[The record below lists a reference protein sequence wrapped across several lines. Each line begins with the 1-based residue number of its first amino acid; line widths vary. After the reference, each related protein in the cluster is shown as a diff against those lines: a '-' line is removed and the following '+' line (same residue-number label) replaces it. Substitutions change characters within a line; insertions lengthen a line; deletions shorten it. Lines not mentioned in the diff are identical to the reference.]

1 MRPGS
6 WRHVARRA
14 RLLARDGGRDP
25 SPPLSW
31 PVSPETKAKLLVR
44 WPQRYGWPNAT
55 VWIDPI
61 KRGIASHVRV
71 EPADIPQPV
80 GNAVLFEALLD
91 GASWRVVIDYSDLG
105 DLHECS
111 SQADLYFK
119 LQFSREGYGSD
130 TIVPGGYVSNKLTL
144 YKHGRALRDLSRQ
157 RLPVHDVVGRFGV
170 RSGSDIRRRA
180 VALLESQDRFKYTG
194 GGQPV
199 WWGEYIDE
207 LGDARVCIDLPGKG
221 ELCYRLI
228 DCLALGAC
236 VVGPDLEARLHVPLE
251 SGVHLIRIPRT
262 LEGLVEWCERL
273 LADDELRGTIARGAA
288 DYFDRYLALEQLGA
302 YYVDVLWRLRDR

>member
-1 MRPGS
+1 M
-6 WRHVARRA
+6 ARRA
-14 RLLARDGGRDP
+14 RVLAQNGDRDP

-31 PVSPETKAKLLVR
+31 PVSAETKAKLLVR
-44 WPQRYGWPNAT
+44 WPRRYGWPNAT
-55 VWIDPI
+55 GWIDPI
-61 KRGIASHVRV
+61 KHGIGTHVRV

-80 GNAVLFEALLD
+80 GNAVLFEVLLD
-91 GASWRVVIDYSDLG
+91 GASWRVAIDYSDLG
-105 DLHECS
+105 DLHECAG
-111 SQADLYFK
+111 QTDLYYK
-119 LQFSREGYGSD
+119 LQFRQDGYGSD
-130 TIVPGGYVSNKLTL
+130 TIVPGGYVSNKPAL
-144 YKHGRALRDLSRQ
+144 YKHSRALRDLSRQ
-157 RLPVHDVVGRFGV
+157 RAPVHDVVGRFGV
-170 RSGSDIRRRA
+170 WSGREIRNRA
-180 VALLESQDRFKYTG
+180 VTILESQDRFKYTG

-207 LGDARVCIDLPGKG
+207 LTDAKVCIDLPGKG

-236 VVGPDLEARLHVPLE
+236 VVGPELEAQLHVPLE
-251 SGVHLIRIPRT
+251 SGVHLIRIPRS

-273 LADDELRGTIARGAA
+273 IADDELRLTIARGAA